1 MSSEV
6 HPSALLVILSAPS
19 GAGKTTLCGQMLA
32 RSPGMVRAI
41 TCTTRQPRAGEID
54 GVDYRFLDHPNF
66 MERVNSGEFLEYA
79 EVHGNQYG
87 TLKSEVLDHLRSGK
101 DVLLNIDVQ
110 GAATIRSKAAENPD
124 LKRALVTVFITPPS
138 LKVLEERL
146 LKRGTDSPDVITQ
159 RLDGARREVQEW
171 SHYDY
176 LIISASMSEDFGRFQ
191 AILDAE
197 KMRQTRASFK
207 SFS

>member
-6 HPSALLVILSAPS
+6 HPSSLLVVLSAPS

-32 RSPGMVRAI
+32 RSPEMVRAI
-41 TCTTRQPRAGEID
+41 TCTTRQPRAGEVD
-54 GVDYRFLDHPNF
+54 GVDYRFLDLPSF
-66 MERVNSGEFLEYA
+66 MKCVNSGEFLEYA
-79 EVHGNQYG
+79 DVHGNHYG
-87 TLKSEVLDHLRSGK
+87 TLKSEILDHLRSGK
-101 DVLLNIDVQ
+101 DVLLSIDVQ
-110 GAATIRSKAAENPD
+110 GAATIRSKAEENPE

-146 LKRGTDSPDVITQ
+146 LKRGTDSPDVIAR
-159 RLDGARREVQEW
+159 RLDGAQREVQEW

-176 LIISASMSEDFGRFQ
+176 LIISRSMSEDFGRFQ

-197 KMRQTRASFK
+197 KMRQPRASFS